1 MFVGHFGIGLAAKR
15 VAPRTSLG
23 WLIAAP
29 LLLSGVAIGLIISVF
44 QSVTSIQDQTLT
56 FVPKIFGMI
65 GVAIILISWIVAR
78 LAEFTTEMF
87 TFSPALL

>member
-1 MFVGHFGIGLAAKR
+1 MVIDE
-15 VAPRTSLG
+15 SLVDVVRAS
-23 WLIAAP
+23 LMMAMKIAAP
-29 LLLSGVAIGLIISVF
+29 LLLSGVAIGLIVSIF

-65 GVAIILISWIVAR
+65 GVAIILISWIVSR

>member
-1 MFVGHFGIGLAAKR
+1 MWAVRSK
-15 VAPRTSLG
+15 
-23 WLIAAP
+23 IAAP
-29 LLLSGVAIGLIISVF
+29 LLASGVAIGLVISVF

-65 GVAIILISWIVAR
+65 GVAIVLISWIVAR

-87 TFSPALL
+87 TIGAASL